1 MAPGEGPD
9 RLHRHPPGSSSAPVN
24 PQRTDA
30 GLDLQRDPVGE
41 LLDPLCCPGLPATEP
56 RKAPGSG
63 SLRSAWQPVWLV
75 GRAVPGGAALPC
87 PIPGAYRSVIVLAPT
102 ASPRLRE
109 MSRMAGGLIKVTPEQ
124 LASVAGQLSGGAG
137 SIEGTLGQL
146 AGNVSPLGSDWAG
159 VAQARFLQLWE
170 QWQTSSKQLHQAL
183 VEISALMN
191 RAGGAYEQNE
201 QSVASSFSR

>member
-1 MAPGEGPD
+1 
-9 RLHRHPPGSSSAPVN
+9 
-24 PQRTDA
+24 
-30 GLDLQRDPVGE
+30 
-41 LLDPLCCPGLPATEP
+41 
-56 RKAPGSG
+56 
-63 SLRSAWQPVWLV
+63 
-75 GRAVPGGAALPC
+75 
-87 PIPGAYRSVIVLAPT
+87 
-102 ASPRLRE
+102 
-109 MSRMAGGLIKVTPEQ
+109 MAGGLIKVTPEQ